1 MPLLNYTTRIPTN
14 KTVGEIQKLLAKAG
28 ANAILSEYDN
38 NGEVTAVSFKMSVR
52 NNEIGFRLPVE
63 PDKVLLVLKT
73 QRGVEPRYK
82 TVEHAKRVAWR
93 IVKDWVEA
101 QLAIIETQ
109 MVEAEQVFLPYAITS
124 NGETLYETILSNG
137 MLLNANNL

>member
-124 NGETLYETILSNG
+124 NGETL
-137 MLLNANNL
+137 

>member
-93 IVKDWVEA
+93 IVKDWVKA

>member
-38 NGEVTAVSFKMSVR
+38 NGEVTAVSFKMSVH

-93 IVKDWVEA
+93 IVKDWLKLNSLLLKLKWWR
-101 QLAIIETQ
+101 QSRYSCHTQ
-109 MVEAEQVFLPYAITS
+109 SLLMAKPY
-124 NGETLYETILSNG
+124 
-137 MLLNANNL
+137 MRPF